1 MGLWLEG
8 PGSWEREREHVG
20 RWEWSGRKQERGVQR
35 REGGEP
41 SLTPLPSP
49 SERRE
54 SLPLGLDTGTG
65 LLPRLD
71 GGEMSRPRV
80 EEAGRRGP
88 ALFWK

>member
-8 PGSWEREREHVG
+8 PGSWERERESTLADG
-20 RWEWSGRKQERGVQR
+20 NGL
-35 REGGEP
+35 GG
-41 SLTPLPSP
+41 SRMPSP